1 MPERTDTLRAG
12 QYFLGVQGLAML
24 RSMTTPSAAAARCEE
39 ARQIAS
45 AFDEFPNSLE
55 IPLVE
60 HDTEDGYTAWAPVYD
75 GPNPAID
82 GEQPVVHAILESLP
96 IGDALDAAC
105 GTGRHAVKLAELG
118 HRVIG
123 VDTTDAMLD
132 VARSKLPDADL
143 RRGRLEQ
150 LPLDD
155 ATVDVVTCSLAL
167 THVPD
172 LVPVMH
178 EFARVL
184 RPGGT
189 AVLSDIHPFNTL
201 TGGALAGIP
210 DRPITDGIGFV
221 RNLTHLVSDYLR
233 AFRSAGLSVSD
244 CIEVPVGERQVT
256 ALPSYA
262 LYPDASRQ
270 AFDGVPFLLL
280 WQLTKPATG

>member
-12 QYFLGVQGLAML
+12 QYFLGVQGLAMI
-24 RSMTTPSAAAARCEE
+24 RSMATPSAASARSEE
-39 ARQIAS
+39 ARQIAA
-45 AFDEFPNSLE
+45 AFDEFPHSLE

-82 GEQPVVHAILESLP
+82 GEQPIVHEILASLP
-96 IGDALDAAC
+96 AGDALDAAC

-118 HRVIG
+118 HRVVG
-123 VDTTDAMLD
+123 VDATQAMLD
-132 VARSKLPDADL
+132 VARSKLPGADL
-143 RRGRLEQ
+143 RRGQLES

-167 THVPD
+167 THVPE
-172 LVPVMH
+172 LESVMG

-189 AVLSDIHPFNTL
+189 AVLSDIHPFNTI

-221 RNLTHLVSDYLR
+221 RNRTHLVSDYLR
-233 AFRSAGLSVSD
+233 AFRSAGLAVVD
-244 CIEVPVGERQVT
+244 CIEVPVGERQIT
-256 ALPSYA
+256 AYPSYA
-262 LYPDASRQ
+262 LYPDATRQ
-270 AFDGVPFLLL
+270 AFDGLPYLLIWRL
-280 WQLTKPATG
+280 QKPAAP